1 MHAGPRTPCTGLSAG
16 RQAPDSD
23 VGRPCYY
30 VKAMGQFVT
39 IFAAALFLLAIA
51 VIPAVVGA

>member
-1 MHAGPRTPCTGLSAG
+1 
-16 RQAPDSD
+16 
-23 VGRPCYY
+23 
-30 VKAMGQFVT
+30 MGQFIT

>member
-1 MHAGPRTPCTGLSAG
+1 MQAHAPPVR
-16 RQAPDSD
+16 APDSD

-30 VKAMGQFVT
+30 VKTMGQSIT